1 MLGGATISAKGT
13 NIVTTTNEIGYFRLN
28 VPANA
33 NTIVV
38 NLKGYEPTV
47 FSIAPGKKMNYN
59 IVLVTAAPKLM
70 SKTIPPS
77 DLQNEK
83 QYFRL
88 PLIGGIVITSAPP
101 DNTARMWY
109 NIWTK

>member
-1 MLGGATISAKGT
+1 
-13 NIVTTTNEIGYFRLN
+13 
-28 VPANA
+28 
-33 NTIVV
+33 
-38 NLKGYEPTV
+38 
-47 FSIAPGKKMNYN
+47 
-59 IVLVTAAPKLM
+59 LVTAAPKLM